1 MKHPKVLPDTYT
13 SRERKRERERE
24 NEKMSPQAKL
34 TSGSL

>member
-13 SRERKRERERE
+13 SRGRKRERERE